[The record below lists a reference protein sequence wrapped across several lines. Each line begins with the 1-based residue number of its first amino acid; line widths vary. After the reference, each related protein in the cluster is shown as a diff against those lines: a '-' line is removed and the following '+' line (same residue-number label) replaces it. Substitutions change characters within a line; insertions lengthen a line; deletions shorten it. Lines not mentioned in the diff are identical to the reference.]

1 MAVLHA
7 RASKGSNLNL
17 DRMEK
22 PPCCVIF
29 SAICLVKRLAS
40 LDMSCMKV
48 EHSLKFH
55 VLLNVELDFTHYDIF
70 ITAT

>member
-29 SAICLVKRLAS
+29 AAICLVKQLAS
-40 LDMSCMKV
+40 LDMSCIKG
-48 EHSLKFH
+48 
-55 VLLNVELDFTHYDIF
+55 Y
-70 ITAT
+70 